1 MSDRTPSPLAA
12 AHQTSRWLKAFLIY
26 SLVVTLAIVVKIW
39 MVISQHIRE
48 QKDREVL

>member
-1 MSDRTPSPLAA
+1 MSDGPSPLVA

-26 SLVVTLAIVVKIW
+26 ALVVMLAIVLKIW

-48 QKDREVL
+48 QKDRVAL